1 MRTGREQSKEQRR
14 IRGKLM
20 ENLKSQL
27 EGVGTVAIAG
37 HVRPDGDCVGSC
49 LAVYNYIK
57 TYAPQIQVDLY
68 LQPIPNI
75 FKFLKNSEKIK
86 SEYPQMPAY
95 DLFIMLDCG
104 DTARLGDA
112 AVYFEEAK
120 KTVCIDHHVSNTGF
134 ADKNYIF
141 PKASSASELVFE
153 LIEEEKMTQR
163 DRRVHLCRESCMIP
177 EYSSIPAHPRK
188 QWRSPESSWKWELI
202 LPLL

>member
-1 MRTGREQSKEQRR
+1 
-14 IRGKLM
+14 M

-120 KTVCIDHHVSNTGF
+120 KTVCIDHQIGR
-134 ADKNYIF
+134 
-141 PKASSASELVFE
+141 AS
-153 LIEEEKMTQR
+153 
-163 DRRVHLCRESCMIP
+163 CRE
-177 EYSSIPAHPRK
+177 RV
-188 QWRSPESSWKWELI
+188 
-202 LPLL
+202 

>member
-1 MRTGREQSKEQRR
+1 
-14 IRGKLM
+14 M

-86 SEYPQMPAY
+86 SEYPQMPVY

-120 KTVCIDHHVSNTGF
+120 KTVCIDHHVSNTGLQ
-134 ADKNYIF
+134 DENYIF

-153 LIEEEKMTQR
+153 LIEEERSQKRSQSAFMSG
-163 DRRVHLCRESCMIP
+163 SCMIP

-202 LPLL
+202 LHLL

>member
-1 MRTGREQSKEQRR
+1 
-14 IRGKLM
+14 M

-75 FKFLKNSEKIK
+75 FKFLRNSEKIK

-104 DTARLGDA
+104 DL
-112 AVYFEEAK
+112 
-120 KTVCIDHHVSNTGF
+120 S
-134 ADKNYIF
+134 
-141 PKASSASELVFE
+141 
-153 LIEEEKMTQR
+153 LI
-163 DRRVHLCRESCMIP
+163 HI
-177 EYSSIPAHPRK
+177 
-188 QWRSPESSWKWELI
+188 
-202 LPLL
+202 